1 MLSTQILGMS
11 QWRTVIHHLL
21 PNTIAPL
28 IVASCF
34 TFTGAILA
42 ESTLSFLN
50 VGLPQDIPSWG
61 GMMREAR
68 DYFSAWWLAVF
79 PGLMLFLTILAL
91 NVIADHLNRSKIL

>member
-1 MLSTQILGMS
+1 M
-11 QWRTVIHHLL
+11 

-28 IVASCF
+28 IIASCY

-61 GMMREAR
+61 GIMRESR
-68 DYFSAWWLAVF
+68 DYFKAWWLAVF
-79 PGLMLFLTILAL
+79 PGLLIFLTILTL
-91 NVIADHLNRSKIL
+91 NILADVLNDVK